1 MNGLVEWILMVL
13 TRSQSQKRSSAI
25 SFFPLLGRRCS
36 TRWTAAVETS
46 VFIGFILI
54 FSCCRRLSGEKEVQ
68 HQGKK
73 GTRVD
78 CPERG
83 RSIWKLSNDWNWR
96 AGAGGLGG
104 AVSRGKKQ
112 SSTRRRRHSIADRSN
127 DNTVASSALGA
138 GQKKRR
144 TKRARANQIK

>member
-1 MNGLVEWILMVL
+1 MVL
-13 TRSQSQKRSSAI
+13 TRSQSQTRSSAI
-25 SFFPLLGRRCS
+25 SLFFLALLGGRCS
-36 TRWTAAVETS
+36 TRRTAAVETS

-54 FSCCRRLSGEKEVQ
+54 FSCCRRLSGEKRSAAPKGPKKKVQ
-68 HQGKK
+68 EWTARREDVLFGSCQMIGI
-73 GTRVD
+73 GE
-78 CPERG
+78 PEQE
-83 RSIWKLSNDWNWR
+83 DW
-96 AGAGGLGG
+96 GG

-144 TKRARANQIK
+144 TKRATANQIK